1 MSAHAEQRVLAV
13 AALALAVLTVLWAT
27 GWAVREAT
35 DVDTTLFDLAVP
47 CLEREYGLDVVVP
60 SGDPLADS
68 APGSAFRTTIG
79 GNAVVVSFWNDGNAA
94 AETIETYERLTPEN
108 LEGRA
113 IVGGR
118 LAILWAEPPT
128 GEQSTVLYGCVA

>member
-1 MSAHAEQRVLAV
+1 VSGGIEERALALSAAALTVLAV
-13 AALALAVLTVLWAT
+13 VSVG

-35 DVDTTLFDLAVP
+35 DEDPTRLELALP

-68 APGSAFRTTIG
+68 APGGAFRTTIG
-79 GNAVVVSFWNDGNAA
+79 GNVVVVSFWNDGNAA

>member
-1 MSAHAEQRVLAV
+1 
-13 AALALAVLTVLWAT
+13 
-27 GWAVREAT
+27 
-35 DVDTTLFDLAVP
+35 VDTSLFDLAVP
-47 CLEREYGLDVVVP
+47 CLDRAYGLDVVVP

-68 APGSAFRTTIG
+68 APGGAFRTTIG
-79 GNAVVVSFWNDGNAA
+79 GNVVVVSFWNDGNAA